1 MKSILSIARGFLP
14 WILFAVLAGPTLS
27 RLSLSLEVAFGASIV
42 FGFRELRKGFILIW
56 GSLIFF
62 GVCIV
67 AVALLKNIW
76 FAENMS
82 ILANGALA
90 VITWTS
96 IAVGKPFV
104 LQYAHEKAS
113 PDQWDT
119 PLFHRICRDIS
130 TIWGLIFTI
139 SAILNIFTPHCE
151 TIALIYP
158 VWMAVSMVFGMFF
171 NGWYPKFVKGRLQK
185 GQVEANPG

>member
-1 MKSILSIARGFLP
+1 MKSILNTIRGFLP
-14 WILFAVLAGPTLS
+14 WILFAVLAGTTLS
-27 RLSLSLEVAFGASIV
+27 GLTIALAVSFGISII
-42 FGFRELRKGFILIW
+42 FGYRELRKGFILTW

-67 AVALLKNIW
+67 AVGFFKIIW

-96 IAVGKPFV
+96 IAARKPFA
-104 LQYAHEKAS
+104 LQYAHEKVS
-113 PDQWDT
+113 PELWNT
-119 PLFHRICRDIS
+119 PLFYRICRDIS
-130 TIWGLIFTI
+130 AVWGLIFTV
-139 SAILNIFTPHCE
+139 STALNIYKPYEE

-158 VWMAVSMVFGMFF
+158 VWSVVSIVFGVFF
-171 NGWYPKFVKGRLQK
+171 NGWYPRFVRGRSPATGSDLH
-185 GQVEANPG
+185 N